1 MTSPWSLALCA
12 FRGIGGAI
20 FALVAFF
27 VIAAGPLTDEVI
39 VLIAGALLG
48 LDGIVRQQR
57 EPTNTNAVVA
67 TAAFCA
73 MIGSALGHLSVNA
86 ILLPA

>member
-1 MTSPWSLALCA
+1 MTLCVIL
-12 FRGIGGAI
+12 GIGRAI
-20 FALVAFF
+20 FVLVAFF
-27 VIAAGPLTDEVI
+27 VIADGPLTDEVI

-48 LDGIVRQQR
+48 LYGIVRQQR

-73 MIGSALGHLSVNA
+73 MIGSALGFCVNA
-86 ILLPA
+86 WILFPA